1 MKTKLY
7 ICYICAGVLG
17 PVGAYSL
24 GGGSVSGSSQ
34 WSRLVDIVGLPV
46 ESMSTSCSSILSPE
60 DSQTPSYILL
70 WVYAPLSIDNWVEPL
85 RGSLCQV
92 PVYKHNSIIS
102 SIQDWFLPMG
112 WFSIWGSHWLDILSV
127 SVLSS
132 PLYILQ
138 GGHILGQKF
147 YKWVAVHF
155 SPLGVLPGIRNWPLQ
170 DPYSPGSLG

>member
-85 RGSLCQV
+85 RGSLC
-92 PVYKHNSIIS
+92 
-102 SIQDWFLPMG
+102 
-112 WFSIWGSHWLDILSV
+112 
-127 SVLSS
+127 
-132 PLYILQ
+132 
-138 GGHILGQKF
+138 
-147 YKWVAVHF
+147 
-155 SPLGVLPGIRNWPLQ
+155 
-170 DPYSPGSLG
+170 